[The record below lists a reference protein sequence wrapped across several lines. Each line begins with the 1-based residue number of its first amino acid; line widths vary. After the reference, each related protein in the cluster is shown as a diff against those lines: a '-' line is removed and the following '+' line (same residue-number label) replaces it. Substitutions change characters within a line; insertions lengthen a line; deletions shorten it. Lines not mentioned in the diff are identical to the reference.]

1 MSILISGVG
10 LPFPFSEEEALAAAR
25 KKLSLSSGAVR
36 SGRVHKQSL
45 DLRRGE
51 LKAVCTVELE
61 LCGDERAFV
70 ERCREP
76 AVRLRSAPVLPVPT
90 GEKRLSAPPV
100 VVGFGPAGMFAAL
113 ILAKNGYCPVV
124 LERGSEMSRR
134 AADAG
139 LQYPIRRGRRRGL
152 FRRQAHLPHRRP
164 PV

>member
-61 LCGDERAFV
+61 LCGDERAFA
-70 ERCREP
+70 ERC
-76 AVRLRSAPVLPVPT
+76 
-90 GEKRLSAPPV
+90 LSPPV
-100 VVGFGPAGMFAAL
+100 
-113 ILAKNGYCPVV
+113 KNAFP
-124 LERGSEMSRR
+124 
-134 AADAG
+134 
-139 LQYPIRRGRRRGL
+139 RRRWWWASALRGCL
-152 FRRQAHLPHRRP
+152 RR
-164 PV
+164 